1 MTEERD
7 PPAREPEHSAGTRM
21 ADSLVLTRITDSFDF
36 SVGGGSASALA
47 GSMAAGL
54 VAMVTRLS
62 ENGQFGM
69 TPSRCRS
76 LAEEADGLS
85 RQLLQGAEAD
95 AEAYGLL
102 AASYRLPRGSPDS
115 QEAREA
121 AILRAAFVAASVP
134 RDNAHRV
141 RRVVE
146 LCRELDG
153 RSNPNAGSDLAVARV
168 LSGAAL
174 VGCVQ
179 NIIVNLPLIHDA
191 DLANELSREAT
202 QLRQVAIRE
211 LTSLA
216 TREDA

>member
-1 MTEERD
+1 
-7 PPAREPEHSAGTRM
+7 M

-36 SVGGGSASALA
+36 SVGGGSASALV

-54 VAMVTRLS
+54 VAMVARLS
-62 ENGQFGM
+62 QNGQFGM
-69 TPSRCRS
+69 APSRCRS

-102 AASYRLPRGSPDS
+102 AASYRLPRGSPDC

-134 RDNAHRV
+134 RDNARRV

-146 LCRELDG
+146 LCCELDG
-153 RSNPNAGSDLAVARV
+153 RSNPSAGTDLVVARA
-168 LSGAAL
+168 LAGAAL
-174 VGCVQ
+174 VGCVH
-179 NIIVNLPLIHDA
+179 NITVNLPLIHDA
-191 DLANELSREAT
+191 YFAKELDHEAS
-202 QLRQVAIRE
+202 QLRQIAIRE

-216 TREDA
+216 TGEDA